1 MDLNFDELKSYE
13 VQYLLVNLDYV
24 VFEIFF
30 SFSSILTWDFV
41 MIRHDKN
48 RL

>member
-24 VFEIFF
+24 VFEKHFCVF
-30 SFSSILTWDFV
+30 PNTYMGFC
-41 MIRHDKN
+41 DKT
-48 RL
+48 